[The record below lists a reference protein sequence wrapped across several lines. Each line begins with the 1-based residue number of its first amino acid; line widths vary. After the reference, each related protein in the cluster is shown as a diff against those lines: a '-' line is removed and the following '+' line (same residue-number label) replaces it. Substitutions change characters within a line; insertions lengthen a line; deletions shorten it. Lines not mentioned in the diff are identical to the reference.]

1 MPPSRRLLAVLLL
14 ELEQQFKE
22 DEARVTAE
30 LSRRRQKRR
39 DVFLQVLA
47 QATKDASKPD
57 RRKVERAEGGWE
69 GSTLN
74 GYLKKG
80 DEATYKLNFRMTK
93 ASVQYITTKLSES
106 GHVVDSMCA
115 NKKLRVPA
123 AFKVAACLYYMAHC
137 KSDSKVAADVASIGK
152 TTMEYYL
159 DCFCLGVLTVLLP
172 IFMPS
177 TPPSPDVVQSW
188 RQEFAARRGIPNVAM
203 ACDGSHCPFRGGPD
217 YRNYKGWES
226 ILAVAFASPFHT
238 FIGADIGAAGKS
250 GDNTVLKD
258 SWLMAQIQADPEAWL
273 GKDGMVAA
281 DSGASDG
288 GEYLLNPIP
297 NATSARDL
305 YFNFCHS
312 STRFPVEEIFGR
324 WKNRFR
330 FLLYESDLS
339 HTRYNRLVYVSMI
352 LHNLCTIRKD
362 DAVDFSTG
370 ADEEWLAFFAKYARD
385 ACPECKRRNALHCP
399 HIALNRNAKTVSAP
413 GTAAKREAIKQ
424 ALWADLSARVD
435 KDLILLEMQARAA
448 AAQI

>member
-47 QATKDASKPD
+47 QAAKDASKPD

-152 TTMEYYL
+152 TTMDYHF
-159 DCFCLGVLTVLLP
+159 DCFCL
-172 IFMPS
+172 
-177 TPPSPDVVQSW
+177 
-188 RQEFAARRGIPNVAM
+188 
-203 ACDGSHCPFRGGPD
+203 
-217 YRNYKGWES
+217 
-226 ILAVAFASPFHT
+226 AV
-238 FIGADIGAAGKS
+238 
-250 GDNTVLKD
+250 
-258 SWLMAQIQADPEAWL
+258 
-273 GKDGMVAA
+273 
-281 DSGASDG
+281 
-288 GEYLLNPIP
+288 
-297 NATSARDL
+297 
-305 YFNFCHS
+305 C
-312 STRFPVEEIFGR
+312 
-324 WKNRFR
+324 
-330 FLLYESDLS
+330 
-339 HTRYNRLVYVSMI
+339 
-352 LHNLCTIRKD
+352 
-362 DAVDFSTG
+362 
-370 ADEEWLAFFAKYARD
+370 
-385 ACPECKRRNALHCP
+385 
-399 HIALNRNAKTVSAP
+399 
-413 GTAAKREAIKQ
+413 
-424 ALWADLSARVD
+424 
-435 KDLILLEMQARAA
+435 
-448 AAQI
+448 